1 MNVKEFSVEKW
12 MNTYEMEAKYNLAE
26 TCVDSLSLSKLLA
39 LSDEPDEFFRS
50 LFDKKLT
57 YGYIDGSPYFKEG
70 ISKLYKDM
78 APENILAMNGG
89 IGANFLV
96 LYSLIKPGDHVIS
109 VWPTYQQLCSVPESF
124 GADVSLLKL
133 KPENNFLPDLDEL
146 KSLITDKTK
155 LICLNNPNN
164 PTGALIEEELLMEI
178 IEIASSCDAYI
189 LCDEV
194 YKGLYHNDNLTVPS
208 IVDIYEKG
216 ISTGSMSK
224 VFSLAG
230 LRLGWI
236 AAQKDIIDEC
246 CKHRDYTTI
255 SCGMLDDIIASHA
268 LKNYNKI
275 LERNLSLVKKNASIL
290 ENWVENEPFINYI
303 KPKAGSTA
311 FLKYDLP
318 VPSEK
323 LCIDLLNNYGT
334 FLVPGKCFD
343 MEGWLRIGYA
353 CDTQVLKKGLSNLS
367 EYINKIKKTA

>member
-1 MNVKEFSVEKW
+1 
-12 MNTYEMEAKYNLAE
+12 
-26 TCVDSLSLSKLLA
+26 
-39 LSDEPDEFFRS
+39 
-50 LFDKKLT
+50 
-57 YGYIDGSPYFKEG
+57 
-70 ISKLYKDM
+70 
-78 APENILAMNGG
+78 
-89 IGANFLV
+89 
-96 LYSLIKPGDHVIS
+96 
-109 VWPTYQQLCSVPESF
+109 
-124 GADVSLLKL
+124 
-133 KPENNFLPDLDEL
+133 
-146 KSLITDKTK
+146 
-155 LICLNNPNN
+155 
-164 PTGALIEEELLMEI
+164 
-178 IEIASSCDAYI
+178 
-189 LCDEV
+189 
-194 YKGLYHNDNLTVPS
+194 
-208 IVDIYEKG
+208 
-216 ISTGSMSK
+216 MSK